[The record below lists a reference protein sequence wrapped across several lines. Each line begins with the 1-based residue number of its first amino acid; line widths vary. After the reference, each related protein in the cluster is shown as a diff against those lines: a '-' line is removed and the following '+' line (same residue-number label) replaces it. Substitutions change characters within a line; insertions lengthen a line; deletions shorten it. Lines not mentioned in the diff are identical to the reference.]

1 MKLQISRQILSVL
14 ELMITNITLDLWRD
28 KMQELIINL
37 KAELEKLENKI
48 KKIKAQLGEIEIFID
63 ENKDK
68 IKGAKL

>member
-37 KAELEKLENKI
+37 RAELEKLENKI
-48 KKIKAQLGEIEIFID
+48 KKIKAQLDEIEIFID

>member
-1 MKLQISRQILSVL
+1 
-14 ELMITNITLDLWRD
+14 
-28 KMQELIINL
+28 MQELIINL

-48 KKIKAQLGEIEIFID
+48 KKIKVQLDEIEIFID

>member
-1 MKLQISRQILSVL
+1 
-14 ELMITNITLDLWRD
+14 MITNITLDLWGD

-48 KKIKAQLGEIEIFID
+48 KKIKAQLDEIEIFID

-68 IKGAKL
+68 IKGARL

>member
-1 MKLQISRQILSVL
+1 
-14 ELMITNITLDLWRD
+14 MITNIILDLWRD

-37 KAELEKLENKI
+37 RAELEKLENKI
-48 KKIKAQLGEIEIFID
+48 KKIKAELDEIEIFID

>member
-1 MKLQISRQILSVL
+1 
-14 ELMITNITLDLWRD
+14 MITNITLDLWRD

-37 KAELEKLENKI
+37 KVELEKLENKI
-48 KKIKAQLGEIEIFID
+48 KKIKSQLDEIEIFID

>member
-1 MKLQISRQILSVL
+1 
-14 ELMITNITLDLWRD
+14 MITNITLDLWRD

>member
-1 MKLQISRQILSVL
+1 
-14 ELMITNITLDLWRD
+14 MITNITLDLWRD

-48 KKIKAQLGEIEIFID
+48 KKIKVQLDEIEIFID

>member
-1 MKLQISRQILSVL
+1 
-14 ELMITNITLDLWRD
+14 MITNITLDLWRD

-37 KAELEKLENKI
+37 RAELEKLENKI
-48 KKIKAQLGEIEIFID
+48 KKIKAQLDEIEIFID